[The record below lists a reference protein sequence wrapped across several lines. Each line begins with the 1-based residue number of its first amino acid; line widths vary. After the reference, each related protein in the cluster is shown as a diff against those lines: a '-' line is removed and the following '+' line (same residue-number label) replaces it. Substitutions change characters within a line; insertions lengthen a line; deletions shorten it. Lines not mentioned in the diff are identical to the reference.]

1 MGKGNGKLKQ
11 PDRPTGIGGTDAIRI
26 TEGTWKDLWL
36 EKIGKVERK
45 DLSSVLPVQLGIFTE
60 EFNRRWYQEVT
71 KERVVNIGNIFTHPQ
86 YDYIYGSLDGIAKG
100 KVFEA
105 KHVNAFVKDQ
115 NIIDKYYPQVQHYM
129 MVTGFS
135 KAVLSVLRGNLGY
148 NIFTIERDKPFQR
161 KLEIACHLF
170 WFHVINNIEPPEY
183 IDFDLMEKINNEDDI
198 ERHFG
203 TEISSDGWLQGKLN

>member
-45 DLSSVLPVQLGIFTE
+45 DLSGVLPVQLGIFTE

-71 KERVVNIGNIFTHPQ
+71 KERVVNIGDIFTHPQ
-86 YDYIYGSLDGIAKG
+86 YDYIYGSLDGVAKG

-170 WFHVINNIEPPEY
+170 WFHVMNNIEPPEY

-203 TEISSDGWLQGKLN
+203 TEISSDSWLQRKLN

>member
-1 MGKGNGKLKQ
+1 MGKGNGKLK
-11 PDRPTGIGGTDAIRI
+11 PPKRPTGIGGTDAIRLVAG
-26 TEGTWKDLWL
+26 EWKDLWL
-36 EKIGKVERK
+36 EKTGAVERK

-60 EFNRRWYQEVT
+60 EFNRRWYQEVSG
-71 KERVVNIGNIFTHPQ
+71 ERVVNIGNIFTHPQ
-86 YDYIYGSLDGIAKG
+86 YDYIYGSLDGVAKG

-148 NIFTIERDKPFQR
+148 NVFTIEKDKPFQK

-170 WFHVINNIEPPEY
+170 WFHVMNKIQPPEY
-183 IDFDLMEKINNEDDI
+183 IDFDLMGRINNEQDI
-198 ERHFG
+198 ENHFG
-203 TEISSDGWLQGKLN
+203 EKISSDGWLQGKLN

>member
-71 KERVVNIGNIFTHPQ
+71 KERVVNIGDIFTHPQ

-115 NIIDKYYPQVQHYM
+115 NIIDKYYAQVQHYM

-148 NIFTIERDKPFQR
+148 NVFTIEKDKPFQK

-170 WFHVINNIEPPEY
+170 WFHVMNNIQPPEY
-183 IDFDLMEKINNEDDI
+183 IDFDLMGRINNEQDI
-198 ERHFG
+198 ENHFG
-203 TEISSDGWLQGKLN
+203 EEISSDSWLQGKLN

>member
-45 DLSSVLPVQLGIFTE
+45 DLSGVLPVQLGIFTE

-71 KERVVNIGNIFTHPQ
+71 KERVVNIGDIFTHPQ
-86 YDYIYGSLDGIAKG
+86 YDYIYGSLDGVAKG

-115 NIIDKYYPQVQHYM
+115 NIIDKYYAQVQHYM

-135 KAVLSVLRGNLGY
+135 KAVLSMLRGNLGY

-170 WFHVINNIEPPEY
+170 WFHVMNNIEPPEY

>member
-1 MGKGNGKLKQ
+1 MGKGNGKLK
-11 PDRPTGIGGTDAIRI
+11 PPKRPTGIGGTDAIRLVAG
-26 TEGTWKDLWL
+26 EWKDLWL
-36 EKIGKVERK
+36 EKTGAVERK

-60 EFNRRWYQEVT
+60 EFNRRWYQEVSG
-71 KERVVNIGNIFTHPQ
+71 ERVVNIGNIFTHPQ
-86 YDYIYGSLDGIAKG
+86 YDYIYGSLDGVAKG

-148 NIFTIERDKPFQR
+148 NVFTIEKDKPFQK

-170 WFHVINNIEPPEY
+170 WFHVMNNIQPPEY
-183 IDFDLMEKINNEDDI
+183 IDFDLMGRINNEQDI
-198 ERHFG
+198 ENHFG
-203 TEISSDGWLQGKLN
+203 EEISSDSWLQGKLN

>member
-11 PDRPTGIGGTDAIRI
+11 PNRPTGIGGTDAIRI
-26 TEGTWKDLWL
+26 TEGEWKDLWL
-36 EKIGKVERK
+36 EKTGKVERA
-45 DLSSVLPVQLGIFTE
+45 DLSGVLPVQLGIFTE
-60 EFNRRWYQEVT
+60 EFNRRWYQEVSG
-71 KERVVNIGNIFTHPQ
+71 ERVVNIGNIFTHPQ
-86 YDYIYGSLDGIAKG
+86 YDYIYGSLDGVAKG

-115 NIIDKYYPQVQHYM
+115 NIIDKYYAQVQHYM

-170 WFHVINNIEPPEY
+170 WFHVMNNIEPPEY

>member
-11 PDRPTGIGGTDAIRI
+11 PNRPTGIGGTDAIRI

-45 DLSSVLPVQLGIFTE
+45 DLSGVLPVQLGIFTE

-71 KERVVNIGNIFTHPQ
+71 KERVVNIGDIFTHPQ
-86 YDYIYGSLDGIAKG
+86 YDYIYGSLDGVAKG

-170 WFHVINNIEPPEY
+170 WFHVMNNIEPPEY

>member
-86 YDYIYGSLDGIAKG
+86 YDYIYGSLDGVAKG

>member
-45 DLSSVLPVQLGIFTE
+45 DLSGVLPVQLGIFTE

-71 KERVVNIGNIFTHPQ
+71 KERVVNIGDIFTHPQ
-86 YDYIYGSLDGIAKG
+86 YDYIYGSLDGVAKG

-148 NIFTIERDKPFQR
+148 NIFTIEKDKPFQR

-170 WFHVINNIEPPEY
+170 WFHVMNNIEPPEY

-203 TEISSDGWLQGKLN
+203 TEISSDSWLQGKLN

>member
-86 YDYIYGSLDGIAKG
+86 YDYIYGSLDGVAKG

-115 NIIDKYYPQVQHYM
+115 NIIDKYYAQVQHYM

-170 WFHVINNIEPPEY
+170 WFHVMNNIEPPEY

>member
-45 DLSSVLPVQLGIFTE
+45 DLSGVLPVQLGIFTE

-71 KERVVNIGNIFTHPQ
+71 KERVVNIGDIFTHPQ
-86 YDYIYGSLDGIAKG
+86 YDYIYGSLDGVAKG

-115 NIIDKYYPQVQHYM
+115 NIIDKYYSQVQHYM

-170 WFHVINNIEPPEY
+170 WFHVMNNIEPPEY

>member
-71 KERVVNIGNIFTHPQ
+71 KERVVNIGDIFTHPQ
-86 YDYIYGSLDGIAKG
+86 YDYIYGSLDGVAKG

-115 NIIDKYYPQVQHYM
+115 NIIDKYYAQVQHYM

-170 WFHVINNIEPPEY
+170 WFHVMNNIEPPEY

>member
-45 DLSSVLPVQLGIFTE
+45 DLSGVLPVQLGIFTE

-71 KERVVNIGNIFTHPQ
+71 KERVVNIGDIFTHPQ
-86 YDYIYGSLDGIAKG
+86 YDYIYGSLDGVAKG

-170 WFHVINNIEPPEY
+170 WFHVMNNIEPPEY

>member
-1 MGKGNGKLKQ
+1 MGKGNGKLK
-11 PDRPTGIGGTDAIRI
+11 PPKRPTGIGGTDAIRLVAG
-26 TEGTWKDLWL
+26 EWKDLWL
-36 EKIGKVERK
+36 EKTGAVERK

-60 EFNRRWYQEVT
+60 EFNRRWYQEVSG
-71 KERVVNIGNIFTHPQ
+71 ERVVNIGNIFTHPQ
-86 YDYIYGSLDGIAKG
+86 YDYIYGSLDGVAKG

-148 NIFTIERDKPFQR
+148 NVFTIEKDKPFQK

-170 WFHVINNIEPPEY
+170 WFHVMNNIQPPEY
-183 IDFDLMEKINNEDDI
+183 IDFDLMGRINNEQDI
-198 ERHFG
+198 ENHFG
-203 TEISSDGWLQGKLN
+203 EEISSDAWLQGKLN

>member
-1 MGKGNGKLKQ
+1 MGKRNGKLKQ

-45 DLSSVLPVQLGIFTE
+45 DLSGVLPVQLGIFTE

-71 KERVVNIGNIFTHPQ
+71 KERVVNIGDIFTHPQ
-86 YDYIYGSLDGIAKG
+86 YDYIYGSLDGVAKG

-170 WFHVINNIEPPEY
+170 WFHVMNNIEPPEY

>member
-45 DLSSVLPVQLGIFTE
+45 DLSGVLPVQLGIFTE

-71 KERVVNIGNIFTHPQ
+71 KERVVNIGHIFTHPQ

-115 NIIDKYYPQVQHYM
+115 NIIDKYYAQVQHYM

-170 WFHVINNIEPPEY
+170 WFHVMNNIEPPEY

>member
-1 MGKGNGKLKQ
+1 MGKGNGKLK
-11 PDRPTGIGGTDAIRI
+11 PPKRPTGIGGTDAIRLVAG
-26 TEGTWKDLWL
+26 EWKDLWL
-36 EKIGKVERK
+36 EKTGAVERK

-60 EFNRRWYQEVT
+60 EFNRRWYQEVSG
-71 KERVVNIGNIFTHPQ
+71 ERVVNIGNIFTHTQ
-86 YDYIYGSLDGIAKG
+86 YDYIYGSLDGVAKG

-148 NIFTIERDKPFQR
+148 NVFTIEKDKPFQK

-170 WFHVINNIEPPEY
+170 WFHVMNKIQPPEY
-183 IDFDLMEKINNEDDI
+183 IDFDLMGRINNEQDI
-198 ERHFG
+198 ENHFG
-203 TEISSDGWLQGKLN
+203 EEISSDSWLQGKLN

>member
-45 DLSSVLPVQLGIFTE
+45 DLSGVLPVQLGIFTE

-86 YDYIYGSLDGIAKG
+86 YDYIYGSLDGVAKG

-148 NIFTIERDKPFQR
+148 NIFTI
-161 KLEIACHLF
+161 
-170 WFHVINNIEPPEY
+170 
-183 IDFDLMEKINNEDDI
+183 
-198 ERHFG
+198 
-203 TEISSDGWLQGKLN
+203 

>member
-45 DLSSVLPVQLGIFTE
+45 DLSGVLPVQLGIFTE

-71 KERVVNIGNIFTHPQ
+71 KERVVNIGDIFTHPQ
-86 YDYIYGSLDGIAKG
+86 YDYIYGSLDGVAKG

-148 NIFTIERDKPFQR
+148 NIFTIERDKPFQK

-170 WFHVINNIEPPEY
+170 WFHVMNNIEPPEY

>member
-86 YDYIYGSLDGIAKG
+86 YDYIYGSLDGVAKG

-170 WFHVINNIEPPEY
+170 WFHVMNNIEPPEY

>member
-1 MGKGNGKLKQ
+1 MGKGNGKLK
-11 PDRPTGIGGTDAIRI
+11 PPERPTGIGGTDAIRLVAG
-26 TEGTWKDLWL
+26 EWKDLWL
-36 EKIGKVERK
+36 EKTGAVERK

-60 EFNRRWYQEVT
+60 EFNRRWYQEVSG
-71 KERVVNIGNIFTHPQ
+71 ERVVNIGNIFTHPQ
-86 YDYIYGSLDGIAKG
+86 YDYIYGSLDGVAKG

-148 NIFTIERDKPFQR
+148 NVFTIEKDKPFQK

-170 WFHVINNIEPPEY
+170 WFHVMNKIQPPEY
-183 IDFDLMEKINNEDDI
+183 IDFDLMGRINNEQDI
-198 ERHFG
+198 ENHFG
-203 TEISSDGWLQGKLN
+203 EEISSDGWLQGKLN

>member
-45 DLSSVLPVQLGIFTE
+45 DLSGVLPVQLGIFTE

-71 KERVVNIGNIFTHPQ
+71 KERVVNIGDIFTHPQ

-170 WFHVINNIEPPEY
+170 WFHVMNNIEPPEY

>member
-71 KERVVNIGNIFTHPQ
+71 KERVVNIGDIFTHPQ
-86 YDYIYGSLDGIAKG
+86 YDYIYGSLDGIAKS

-170 WFHVINNIEPPEY
+170 WFHVMNNIEPPEY

>member
-1 MGKGNGKLKQ
+1 MGKGNGKLK
-11 PDRPTGIGGTDAIRI
+11 PPKRPTGIGGTDAIRLVAG
-26 TEGTWKDLWL
+26 EWKDLWL
-36 EKIGKVERK
+36 EKTGAIERK

-60 EFNRRWYQEVT
+60 EFNRRWYQEVSG
-71 KERVVNIGNIFTHPQ
+71 ERVVNIGNIFTHPQ
-86 YDYIYGSLDGIAKG
+86 YDYIYGSLDGVAKG

-148 NIFTIERDKPFQR
+148 NVFTIEKDKPFQK

-170 WFHVINNIEPPEY
+170 WFHVMNNIQPPEY
-183 IDFDLMEKINNEDDI
+183 IDFDLMGRINNEQDI
-198 ERHFG
+198 ENHFG
-203 TEISSDGWLQGKLN
+203 EEISSDAWLQGKLN

>member
-45 DLSSVLPVQLGIFTE
+45 DLSGVLPVQLGIFTE

-86 YDYIYGSLDGIAKG
+86 YDYIYGSLDGVAKG

-170 WFHVINNIEPPEY
+170 WFHVMNNIEPPEY

>member
-45 DLSSVLPVQLGIFTE
+45 DLSGVLPVQLGIFTE

-71 KERVVNIGNIFTHPQ
+71 KERVVNIGDIFTHPQ
-86 YDYIYGSLDGIAKG
+86 YDYIYGSLDGVAKG

-115 NIIDKYYPQVQHYM
+115 NIIDKYYAQVQHYM

-170 WFHVINNIEPPEY
+170 WFHVMNNIEPPEY

-203 TEISSDGWLQGKLN
+203 TEISSDSWLQGKLN

>member
-71 KERVVNIGNIFTHPQ
+71 KERVVNIGDIFTHPQ

-115 NIIDKYYPQVQHYM
+115 NIIDKYYAQVQHYM

-170 WFHVINNIEPPEY
+170 WFHVMNNIEPPEY

>member
-1 MGKGNGKLKQ
+1 MIYLH
-11 PDRPTGIGGTDAIRI
+11 T
-26 TEGTWKDLWL
+26 
-36 EKIGKVERK
+36 
-45 DLSSVLPVQLGIFTE
+45 
-60 EFNRRWYQEVT
+60 
-71 KERVVNIGNIFTHPQ
+71 PQ
-86 YDYIYGSLDGIAKG
+86 YDYIYGSLDGVAKG

-148 NIFTIERDKPFQR
+148 NVFTIEKDKPFQK

-170 WFHVINNIEPPEY
+170 WFHVINNINPPEY
-183 IDFDLMEKINNEDDI
+183 IDFDLMGRINNEQDI
-198 ERHFG
+198 ENHFG
-203 TEISSDGWLQGKLN
+203 EEISSHSWLQGKLN

>member
-71 KERVVNIGNIFTHPQ
+71 KERVVNIGDIFTHPQ

-115 NIIDKYYPQVQHYM
+115 NIIDKYYAQVQHYM

-170 WFHVINNIEPPEY
+170 WFHVMNNITPPEY
-183 IDFDLMEKINNEDDI
+183 IDFDLMGKIKNEHDI
-198 ERHFG
+198 ALHFG
-203 TEISSDGWLQGKLN
+203 EEISTDSWLEGKLN

>member
-1 MGKGNGKLKQ
+1 MGKGNGKLK
-11 PDRPTGIGGTDAIRI
+11 PPKRPTGIGGTDAIRLVAG
-26 TEGTWKDLWL
+26 EWKDLWL
-36 EKIGKVERK
+36 EKTGAVERK

-60 EFNRRWYQEVT
+60 EFNRRWYQEVSG
-71 KERVVNIGNIFTHPQ
+71 ERVVNIGNIFTHPQ
-86 YDYIYGSLDGIAKG
+86 YDYIYGSLDGVAKG

-148 NIFTIERDKPFQR
+148 NVFTIEKDKPFQK

-170 WFHVINNIEPPEY
+170 WFHVMNKIQPPEY
-183 IDFDLMEKINNEDDI
+183 IDFDLMGRINNEQDI
-198 ERHFG
+198 ENHFG
-203 TEISSDGWLQGKLN
+203 EEISSDSWLQGKLN